1 MGILISAMVLGL
13 MGSFHCLG
21 MCGPI
26 VLALPLHGNSVG
38 QKIYGGVLYNLGR
51 TVTYGAMGA
60 LFGLVGQG
68 LQLVGFQQVVSV
80 IMGAAMIV
88 SVMFPKIFRNH
99 YSLEQSAFRWIG
111 KLKKTIVEMFSIR
124 SFQSL
129 FFIGLLNG
137 LLPCGLVYIAIA
149 GAIATGS
156 VTMGAGYMMV
166 FGIGTLPLLL
176 LLGVAGNVLS
186 HNIRQRI
193 NSLIPILV
201 VMVGIFFVL
210 RGLNLNIPYLSP
222 TRDRIE
228 MRFEK
233 SLEEQSLSS
242 SETLQPH
249 PSCCTPGSE
258 GK

>member
-1 MGILISAMVLGL
+1 MEILISAMVLGL

-26 VLALPLHGNSVG
+26 VLALPLHGNTVG

-51 TVTYGAMGA
+51 TVTYGTMGA

-88 SVMFPKIFRNH
+88 SVMFPKIFRNQ

-111 KLKKTIVEMFSIR
+111 KLKKTIVKMFSIR

-156 VTMGAGYMMV
+156 VTMGAGYMVV

-186 HNIRQRI
+186 HNIRRRI

-201 VMVGIFFVL
+201 VVVGIFFVL

-228 MRFEK
+228 KRFEK
-233 SLEEQSLSS
+233 SLEEQSLPS
-242 SETLQPH
+242 SEATQPQ
-249 PSCCTPGSE
+249 PSCCTLGSE
-258 GK
+258 G